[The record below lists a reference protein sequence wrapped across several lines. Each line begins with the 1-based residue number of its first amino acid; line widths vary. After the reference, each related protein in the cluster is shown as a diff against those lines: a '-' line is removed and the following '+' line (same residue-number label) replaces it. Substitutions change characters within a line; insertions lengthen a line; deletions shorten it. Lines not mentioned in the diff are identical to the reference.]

1 MPLIFVAVFALQS
14 QRVSCV
20 RELCHKEWGRG
31 ASPGF
36 AQLVFEQAT
45 PTSRHMRKQKG

>member
-1 MPLIFVAVFALQS
+1 MPTISVAAFALQRQS
-14 QRVSCV
+14 VSCV

-36 AQLVFEQAT
+36 VQLVFEQAT
-45 PTSRHMRKQKG
+45 PTSRHVRKQKG